1 MSAILDHFSF
11 KSAIFSRSSEGKIL
25 QKYISAEIETVSEKC
40 KNLKTHLKAVR
51 DELNNNLSMR
61 QMRQNEVNTEKV
73 TFGAREQSHHKT
85 EIGAKEI

>member
-1 MSAILDHFSF
+1 MIWIFNWADHVALCWRDFEKFSC
-11 KSAIFSRSSEGKIL
+11 
-25 QKYISAEIETVSEKC
+25 SAEIETVSEKC

-73 TFGAREQSHHKT
+73 KALESNLPPPLMVL
-85 EIGAKEI
+85 EIKFIF